1 MKTRFD
7 IEINWKTIITVVAVI
22 MAAAAVIIVPKL
34 LETEEGPKEITAA
47 DIAVQA
53 AERFFTLEYT
63 GREKWAESICEISTD
78 GGCRY
83 NKEVLGPALFEI
95 FERNQTVSK
104 TTVSSVELIKVVEED
119 FTGRPLYLYK
129 ATIEL
134 SELWPGFNPDALT
147 NPHLMIVEIEGEWK
161 FDKLL
166 NDVEIHRLYES
177 LETEGNQDE

>member
-53 AERFFTLEYT
+53 AERFFTVEYT

-78 GGCRY
+78 GGCSY
-83 NKEVLGPALFEI
+83 IADTLGHALFKR
-95 FERNQTVSK
+95 FERNQTVSNATV
-104 TTVSSVELIKVVEED
+104 TTVEFVIEIPEIFTEIPLYIYKTSVELDEMWPWFDVIED
-119 FTGRPLYLYK
+119 T
-129 ATIEL
+129 
-134 SELWPGFNPDALT
+134 
-147 NPHLMIVEIEGEWK
+147 HLVILENDGEWK
-161 FDKLL
+161 FDKFLT
-166 NDVEIHRLYES
+166 DVEIQQLYRS
-177 LETEGNQDE
+177 LEREKNQDE